1 MKNLLLLL
9 FSLFSIPL
17 SAQSI
22 TGSVTSANGESV
34 SFADVVLYQAADSS
48 VAKVEFTDEKGA
60 FSIPAPSTGDFYIM
74 VSYVG
79 YTPLMIND
87 VSFNGEDVDVGSH
100 TMTSVTTFEEVTVE
114 AKKALVEVLPDKTR
128 FNVEGSINAQG
139 SDAFELLR
147 KAPGVVVDNNDN
159 ISLMGKNGVRVYING
174 RPSPLGGDDLAA
186 FLRSLNSDDIASID
200 IITNP
205 SAKYEAE
212 GNAGIID
219 IRLKKNQKHG
229 TNATINLGVAQGITP
244 KGNGAVTANYRND
257 KLNVFGSSSY
267 RQGINRNWADFDR
280 DQVGQNFK
288 AENDIKND
296 AWSSLSRVGLDYSL
310 NPGHAI
316 GFQASLLHA
325 EPTNSTNTITRIS
338 DLETGVLERW
348 LISANNETNVRTNMD
363 FNFNYRWQVAES
375 SSFSIDLDYGRFDRE
390 SDQIQPNTYFEADR
404 TTVIDQNDY
413 HAITPIGI
421 DIYSF
426 KADYDLPMWGG
437 KISTGV
443 KSRRVVTDNQYAFYE
458 IMPSGEV
465 LDFSRSNDFLYDEW
479 VNAGYFQY
487 QTQKGKWGYQ
497 LGLRAEYTIS
507 EGELKDFEDNMLKNT
522 PRDYLD
528 FFPSAGVSYAASRS
542 HSWNFNYSRRIDRP
556 NYQDLNPFEFK
567 LSELSF
573 RQGNAFLNPQ
583 YTHSV
588 KLSHTYNYRLTTS
601 LSYSYIDD
609 FFAQLIDTIDTEA
622 SFIMTDNLA
631 TQQVININV
640 SYPFSI
646 NQNWNWYLNL
656 NGGYSMNRAD
666 YGEGKKV
673 DLNVPFFNIY
683 GQTSYLLGKGF
694 TTELSGWWN
703 AGGVWGGIFESAP
716 MGGIDVG
723 LQYAFPNERGNMK
736 LSLTDVFLTRQW
748 EGSSDFGAQS
758 VVAMGGWESRQ
769 VRLNFNYTLGNQK
782 VKKAKD
788 RKTGI
793 DEEKRRMNG
802 GGNGPG
808 N

>member
-1 MKNLLLLL
+1 MKHIILLIAL
-9 FSLFSIPL
+9 FFISTIG

-22 TGSVTSANGESV
+22 SGVVQDNESNPV
-34 SFADVVLYQAADSS
+34 AFADIVLRQTQDSS
-48 VAKVEFTDEKGA
+48 VAKIGYTEEDGSFVVLPPHNGEYFLQ
-60 FSIPAPSTGDFYIM
+60 I
-74 VSYVG
+74 SYVG
-79 YTPLMIND
+79 QKPYSSAPFQFDGSD
-87 VSFNGEDVDVGSH
+87 VELGTLSMESA
-100 TMTSVTTFEEVTVE
+100 TTLDEVTVT
-114 AKKALVEVLPDKTR
+114 AKKPLVEVLPDKTR

-147 KAPGVVVDNNDN
+147 RAPGVVVDNNDN

-205 SAKYEAE
+205 SARYEAE

-229 TNATINLGVAQGITP
+229 TNATVNLGAAQGITP
-244 KGNGAVTANYRND
+244 KGNGSVTGNYRND
-257 KLNVFGSSSY
+257 ELNVFASTSY
-267 RQGINRNWADFDR
+267 RQGINRNWADFER
-280 DQVGQNFK
+280 EQVGQFFD
-288 AENDIKND
+288 AENDIKRD
-296 AWSSLSRVGLDYSL
+296 AWSSMSRAGLDYTVA
-310 NPGHAI
+310 PGHTL
-316 GFQASLLHA
+316 GMQASELHA
-325 EPTNSTNTITRIS
+325 EPTNSTNTVTRIS
-338 DLETGVLERW
+338 DLETGDLERW
-348 LISANNETNVRTNMD
+348 LISANNETNIQTNLD
-363 FNFNYRWQVAES
+363 FNLNYRWQVSEGS
-375 SSFSIDLDYGRFDRE
+375 NFSIDLDYGRFDRE
-390 SDQIQPNTYFEADR
+390 SDQLQPNTYYEADR
-404 TTVIDQNDY
+404 TTVIEQNDY

-426 KADYDLPMWGG
+426 KADYDLPLWGG
-437 KISTGV
+437 KLSTGV

-458 IMPSGEV
+458 LMPVGEI

-507 EGELKDFEDNMLKNT
+507 EGELKDLEGNMLKNT

-528 FFPSAGVSYAASRS
+528 FFPSAGVSYAPSRS

-588 KLSHTYNYRLTTS
+588 KLSHTYNYKLTTS

-631 TQQVININV
+631 TQQVINMNV
-640 SYPFSI
+640 SYPFSL
-646 NQNWNWYLNL
+646 NQNWNWYINL

-666 YGEGKKV
+666 YGEGKEV
-673 DLNVPFFNIY
+673 DLNVPFFNVY
-683 GQTSYLLGKGF
+683 GQTSYLLGSGF
-694 TTELSGWWN
+694 TAEVSGWWN

-716 MGGIDVG
+716 MGGIDAG
-723 LQYAFPNERGNMK
+723 LQYAFPNERGNVK
-736 LSLTDVFLTRQW
+736 LSLTDVFFTRQW
-748 EGSSDFGAQS
+748 GGKSDFGAQS
-758 VVAMGGWESRQ
+758 VEAMGGWESRQ
-769 VRLNFNYTLGNQK
+769 VRLNFNYTFGNQK
-782 VKKAKD
+782 VKKARE

-793 DEEKRRMNG
+793 DEEKQRMNG

-808 N
+808 